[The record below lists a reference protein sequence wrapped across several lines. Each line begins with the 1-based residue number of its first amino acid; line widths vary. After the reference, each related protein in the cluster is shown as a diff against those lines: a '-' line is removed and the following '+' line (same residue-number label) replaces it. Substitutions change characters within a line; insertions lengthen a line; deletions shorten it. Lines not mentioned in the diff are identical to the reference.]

1 MKYQLEY
8 DKVLITNEDFVL
20 EKTGEIIS
28 SVSMIIR
35 FGKVFEGDL
44 SESLY
49 TYFEEADSTLP
60 GLLRIAYDSE
70 SKEFEFH
77 PHEILGDNYE
87 IVGYT
92 KDVGVGFAEGHFI
105 SKEEFEEIMEKY
117 GHFFATDKSLQ
128 NCAYWV
134 HEIEEN
140 DNQNNEV
147 ETIEEY
153 LSMALGV
160 SKSETYG
167 YIARYS
173 EEVPVWCFLLK
184 RDGAKGEKYYGEHCP
199 LNNINLEDLIKVFSL
214 FSKQDRKIIV
224 DTEGYLYRD
233 RDYLFKNEFVLNSNP
248 LEKIALH
255 SDYCTL
261 EGFINE
267 DILYD
272 SDKESYGYI
281 ARANEEQPVWCLFL
295 RSEDSEGEKY
305 CSGHYPL
312 HITDMDDLIK
322 AFSWYSE
329 QGKRIVVNTED
340 YFFQRE
346 IKEMNYPNRVENN
359 LPNATNYLIEKE
371 YDDRYLIHRELEDKE
386 INSFSEDEICV
397 YKGKRYLAAIVVCS
411 SEDKAVSVIK
421 SYWRAI
427 DILVERAVMESENKK

>member
-312 HITDMDDLIK
+312 HITDMYDLIK